1 MSFWRIVKSWLFLRR
16 LSMKSSMT
24 SSHYQSKS
32 THTCTSSSHS
42 SLRLLTNIVHD
53 FSWQGFP
60 DLTSLR
66 CSRRQFNRELDH
78 GKQFVVKEPLLKQM
92 RDLLTSFLQSLAFFA
107 TSFTWILIQFLSSP
121 QERKKERGKEKSEM
135 KAFEASFFEDG
146 IASLSVFLSLSLPIL
161 LNCEWKGTASVIAL
175 IIIWSEELQS
185 SKLQAVLLLI

>member
-121 QERKKERGKEKSEM
+121 QERKKERGKERAKWKLLKQVSSRM
-135 KAFEASFFEDG
+135 ALLLFQSF
-146 IASLSVFLSLSLPIL
+146 SLSHCLFYWIV
-161 LNCEWKGTASVIAL
+161 
-175 IIIWSEELQS
+175 SEKEQPL
-185 SKLQAVLLLI
+185 

>member
-78 GKQFVVKEPLLKQM
+78 LFDHGKQFVVKEEPLLKQM

-121 QERKKERGKEKSEM
+121 QERKKERGKERGKEKSEM

-146 IASLSVFLSLSLPIL
+146 IASLSVSLSLSLSHCLFYWI
-161 LNCEWKGTASVIAL
+161 V
-175 IIIWSEELQS
+175 SEKEQPL
-185 SKLQAVLLLI
+185 